1 MTKTLKTPAE
11 VQQLVRE
18 WRRQSIKVAL
28 VPTMGNLHAGHM
40 ALVRHA
46 QTLGERVIVSI
57 FVNPTQFNRPDD
69 LANYPRTLDKDME
82 KLISV
87 GCDAVFTPDA
97 ETMYPSGGLAT
108 RVIVPGISEILEGEK
123 RPGHFTGV
131 ATIVCKLFNLVQPDV
146 ALFGQKDF
154 QQLMVIRQMAEDLNM
169 PIEIIGLPTVRETDG
184 LAMSSRNNYLTPEQR
199 AIAPRLQQVLQKT
212 LKRLYSGEHGSY
224 LELQEWTMN
233 QLNQQGFKAEY
244 IEIRRTS
251 DLLPPNAEDTD
262 LVLLA
267 SAWLGKAR
275 LIDNIPFQ
283 LH

>member
-1 MTKTLKTPAE
+1 
-11 VQQLVRE
+11 
-18 WRRQSIKVAL
+18 
-28 VPTMGNLHAGHM
+28 M

-97 ETMYPSGGLAT
+97 QTMYPTGGLAT
-108 RVIVPGISEILEGEK
+108 RVIVPGISDILEGEK

-169 PIEIIGLPTVRETDG
+169 PIEIIGLPTVRESDG

-199 AIAPRLQQVLQKT
+199 AIAPRLQQVLQST
-212 LKRLYSGEHGSY
+212 LKRLNSGEY
-224 LELQEWTMN
+224 ENYIELQQWAMD

-244 IEIRRTS
+244 IEIRRAI
-251 DLLPPNAEDTD
+251 DLLPPNTEDTD

-275 LIDNIPFQ
+275 LIDNLPFQ

>member
-1 MTKTLKTPAE
+1 MIKTVVTPAE

-18 WRRQSIKVAL
+18 WRMQGIKVAL
-28 VPTMGNLHAGHM
+28 VPTMGNLHAGHL
-40 ALVRHA
+40 ALVKHA

-69 LANYPRTLDKDME
+69 LANYPRTLDKDRE

-87 GCDAVFTPDA
+87 GCDAVFTPEA
-97 ETMYPSGGLAT
+97 TALYPSGGLAT
-108 RVIVPGISEILEGEK
+108 RVTVPGISDILEGEK

-154 QQLMVIRQMAEDLNM
+154 QQLMVIRQMVADLNI
-169 PIEIIGLPTVRETDG
+169 PIDIIELPTVRETDG

-199 AIAPRLQQVLQKT
+199 AIAPRLQQTLQTT
-212 LKRLYSGEHGSY
+212 LKRLQSGDY
-224 LELQEWTMN
+224 TTYKDLQQWTMD
-233 QLNQQGFKAEY
+233 QLDNKGFKAEY
-244 IEIRRTS
+244 IEIRRGS
-251 DLLPPNAEDTD
+251 DLLEPTSEDTD

-275 LIDNIPFQ
+275 LIDNIPFR

>member
-1 MTKTLKTPAE
+1 MMKTLVTPAE

-18 WRRQSIKVAL
+18 WRRQGIKVAL

-69 LANYPRTLDKDME
+69 LANYPRTLEKDME

-87 GCDAVFTPDA
+87 GCDAVFTPEVA
-97 ETMYPSGGLAT
+97 TMYPSGGLAT
-108 RVIVPGISEILEGEK
+108 RVVVPGISDILEGEK

-154 QQLMVIRQMAEDLNM
+154 QQLMVIRQMVQDLNM
-169 PIEIIGLPTVRETDG
+169 PIEIIELPTVREEDG

-199 AIAPRLQQVLQKT
+199 AIAPRLQQTLQAT
-212 LKRLYSGEHGSY
+212 LKRLQSGDY
-224 LELQEWTMN
+224 TNYQALQQWTMDE
-233 QLNQQGFKAEY
+233 LNTKGFKAEY
-244 IEIRRTS
+244 IEIRRAL
-251 DLLPPNAEDTD
+251 DLLEPTSEDTD

>member
-1 MTKTLKTPAE
+1 MIKILKTPTE
-11 VQQLVRE
+11 IQTLVRE
-18 WRRQSIKVAL
+18 WRRQGIKVAL
-28 VPTMGNLHAGHM
+28 VPTMGNLHEGHM
-40 ALVRHA
+40 ELVRHA

-97 ETMYPSGGLAT
+97 QTMYPTGGLAT
-108 RVIVPGISEILEGEK
+108 RVIVPGISDILEGEK

-169 PIEIIGLPTVRETDG
+169 PIEIIGLPTVRESDG

-199 AIAPRLQQVLQKT
+199 AIAPRLQQVLQST
-212 LKRLYSGEHGSY
+212 LKRLNSGEYENY
-224 LELQEWTMN
+224 LELQQWAMD
-233 QLNQQGFKAEY
+233 QLNPLGFKAEY
-244 IEIRRTS
+244 IEIRRAV
-251 DLLPPNAEDTD
+251 DLLPPNTEDTD

-275 LIDNIPFQ
+275 LIDNLPFQ

>member
-1 MTKTLKTPAE
+1 MIKILKTPAE
-11 VQQLVRE
+11 IQTLVRE
-18 WRRQSIKVAL
+18 WRRQGIKVAL
-28 VPTMGNLHAGHM
+28 VPTMGNLHEGHM

-97 ETMYPSGGLAT
+97 QTMYPTGGLAT
-108 RVIVPGISEILEGEK
+108 RVIVPGISDILEGEK

-169 PIEIIGLPTVRETDG
+169 PIEIIGLPTVRESDG

-199 AIAPRLQQVLQKT
+199 AIAPRLQQVLQST
-212 LKRLYSGEHGSY
+212 LKRLNSGEY
-224 LELQEWTMN
+224 ENYIELQQWAMD

-244 IEIRRTS
+244 IEIRRAI
-251 DLLPPNAEDTD
+251 DLLPPNTEDTD

-275 LIDNIPFQ
+275 LIDNLPFQ